1 MRITIRRRFSMP
13 FSDRLKALRKAA
25 GLTQEGLARAADI
38 STATVAR
45 LEYAGLDPSWNT
57 VVKLARALQLS
68 PNHFLDEEPPAA
80 PEEPAKR
87 GRKMKGK

>member
-1 MRITIRRRFSMP
+1 MS
-13 FSDRLKALRKAA
+13 FSDRLKTLRKAA

-57 VVKLARALQLS
+57 VVKLARALEVS
-68 PNHFLDEEPPAA
+68 PNHFLDEVNQVA
-80 PEEPAKR
+80 PDAPAKKAR
-87 GRKMKGK
+87 KGKGS